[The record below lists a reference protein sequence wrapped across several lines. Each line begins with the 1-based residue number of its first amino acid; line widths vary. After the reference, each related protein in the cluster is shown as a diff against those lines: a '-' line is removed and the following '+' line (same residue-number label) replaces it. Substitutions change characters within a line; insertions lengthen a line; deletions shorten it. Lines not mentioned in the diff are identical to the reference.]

1 MDSVTF
7 DSFMA
12 LGYQNVLTKQK
23 RQKKSSLALK

>member
-23 RQKKSSLALK
+23 RQKNHPLH